1 MAAGKRAQSN
11 AMLYTVITFVG
22 LFILSTVLAVIYY
35 LKAEDFKNE
44 AATLRSQRDEL
55 ASSAEMRKI
64 GAIVGA
70 KQRAKSRL
78 GTMIDYLDEMVSLI
92 MGTLPEDTSAEV
104 KVDTVKR
111 KTKDTIELL
120 AQTQLEQPETPETE
134 DVGLKAI
141 AKEFVD
147 LLVEGQFSTA
157 TESFDATMK
166 DALPTEK
173 LEEVWNVTTEQTG
186 PFKQQ
191 IGVRAEKELSYDV
204 VFVTCEFERG
214 PLDIKVVY
222 NSEGQVAG
230 LLFLPTPPEV
240 LESYQRISETETE
253 TKTETITEN
262 IDPNTAGLIRII
274 EKLKINLDNTTNT
287 ALVLQEQLEQLRNRF
302 DDAMAAGF
310 EKEQILL
317 AEKEKY
323 QQQVNDIKQDYSELE
338 ALMKQS
344 TDQQVQTLMAQLE
357 DERANRK
364 KLNQELL
371 KTQAELKMAENRMK
385 RAQKELRVLVPPP
398 DSEVAAYKSDGK
410 IILIDDSAKIVHLNI
425 GSDDRVYRGLT
436 FSVYEKNM
444 PIPKDGKGKAE
455 IEVFDVGRSF
465 SAARIIRSEIKRPI
479 ILDDIIAN
487 LIWDSDKTNVF
498 VVVGEF
504 DLDSDGDIDYDAV
517 DKIKS
522 LIEKWG
528 GRVADDI
535 SIDTDFLVLGKPP
548 RVRGKPTFE
557 QMEVDPMAMEKYEAS
572 LQKLIS
578 YKEVQ
583 SRTQVLSIPVFNAER
598 FLYFIG
604 YKEQS
609 TRAGAF

>member
-1 MAAGKRAQSN
+1 MAVGKRAQSN

-35 LKAEDFKNE
+35 LKAEDYKNE

-55 ASSAEMRKI
+55 ATSAEMRKI
-64 GAIVGA
+64 GAIVGT
-70 KQRAKSRL
+70 KQRTKSRL

-104 KVDTVKR
+104 KIDTVKR

-157 TESFDATMK
+157 TENFDTTMK

-173 LEEVWNVTTEQTG
+173 LEEVWDVTTEQTG

-222 NSEGQVAG
+222 NSEGQVAD

-240 LESYQRISETETE
+240 LESYQRISQTETE
-253 TKTETITEN
+253 TITETITEN

-287 ALVLQEQLEQLRNRF
+287 ALALQEQLEQLRNRF

-398 DSEVAAYKSDGK
+398 DSEVAAYKSDGR

-444 PIPKDGKGKAE
+444 PIPKDGRGKAE

-504 DLDSDGDIDYDAV
+504 DLDGDGDIDYDAV

-528 GRVADDI
+528 GKVTDDI
-535 SIDTDFLVLGKPP
+535 SIDTDFLVLGRPL

-572 LQKLIS
+572 LQKLAH

-583 SRTQVLSIPVFNAER
+583 SRAQVLSIPVFNAER